1 MRRKER
7 PRPTSSVFVQVF
19 DNGPGDR
26 NAVISRRAST
36 QLVEEHETALRKVV
50 HNVGRLTHLHHK
62 RTLAHRNIVAGADT
76 RKDLVDHT
84 DLRLFSRHKSAHLRE

>member
-19 DNGPGDR
+19 NYGPSDR
-26 NAVISRRAST
+26 NTVISRRAST
-36 QLVEEHETALRKVV
+36 QLVEEYETTLREIV

-62 RTLAHRNIVAGADT
+62 RTLAHRDIVAGADA

-84 DLRLFSRHKSAHLRE
+84 DLRLLSRHKSAHLRE